1 MSVLKPTNDL
11 EEMGVLKRERREE
24 LKLTQEELAERA
36 NLSRDTIHRI
46 ELGKT
51 SVKVDMFLQI
61 CDALET
67 TPYYLS
73 PTRYKKQDEKNDLH
87 IQFFRLTK
95 ANQKFLRKHIGEMI
109 SHFLFLQGCNDS

>member
-1 MSVLKPTNDL
+1 MSEYSPINDL
-11 EEMGVLKRERREE
+11 EEMGRLIRERREA
-24 LKLTQEELAERA
+24 LGLTQEELAERA
-36 NLSRDTIHRI
+36 TLSRDTIHRI

-73 PTRYKKQDEKNDLH
+73 PARYKKQDEKSDLH

-95 ANQKFLRKHIGEMI
+95 TNQKFLRKHIGEMI
-109 SHFLFLQGCNDS
+109 SHLLSLQ